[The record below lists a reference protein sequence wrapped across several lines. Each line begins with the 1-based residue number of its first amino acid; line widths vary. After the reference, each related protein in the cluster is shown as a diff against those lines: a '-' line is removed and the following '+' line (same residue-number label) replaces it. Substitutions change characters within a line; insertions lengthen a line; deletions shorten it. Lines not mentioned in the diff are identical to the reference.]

1 MKQLCREGKKRE
13 IRRWKEK
20 ESWGTNGRNEG
31 MYGRKGRVSEVKDR
45 VKIGKDELDVRTTKM
60 GKTMEEKEPLTQP

>member
-1 MKQLCREGKKRE
+1 
-13 IRRWKEK
+13 
-20 ESWGTNGRNEG
+20 